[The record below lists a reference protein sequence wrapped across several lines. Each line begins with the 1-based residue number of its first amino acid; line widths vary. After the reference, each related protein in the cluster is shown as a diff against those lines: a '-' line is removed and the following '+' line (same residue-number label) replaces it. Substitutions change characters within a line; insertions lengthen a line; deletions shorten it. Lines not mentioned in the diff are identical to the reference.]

1 MSLLQLDDR
10 ITFWLYRGDQMSQ
23 AAQQGLFFMASGL
36 IYALPILLAVLFFRS
51 IRDRITSIKL
61 TLAAGL
67 AWQVLSSSIG
77 GFLYNHY
84 QFRDRPF
91 TSRGLQELLFER
103 PQKAFP
109 SDHSAVIMAIG
120 LGLLYYKYPK
130 LGWAFL
136 SIGIISSLAR
146 VVIGFHYF
154 GDVLGGWLLGA
165 TAIGLV
171 ILLDRPVTAVINK
184 IFGRFIGR
192 ATLHG

>member
-23 AAQQGLFFMASGL
+23 AAQKGLFFTASGL
-36 IYALPILLAVLFFRS
+36 IYALPLLLAIFFFRS
-51 IRDRITSIKL
+51 ARDRIASIKL
-61 TLAAGL
+61 ALAAGL

-77 GFLYNHY
+77 GFLYSHY
-84 QFRDRPF
+84 HFRDRPF

-120 LGLLYYKYPK
+120 LGLIYYKYPK
-130 LGWAFL
+130 LGWVFL
-136 SIGIISSLAR
+136 SVGMISSLAR

-165 TAIGLV
+165 TALGV
-171 ILLDRPVTAVINK
+171 VVLLDRPLTALINK
-184 IFGRFIGR
+184 IFGRFIGQV
-192 ATLHG
+192 TLHG